1 MNLPNPHDPSV
12 RAALATLHQ
21 LRGFSPTDRQ
31 LILLDAL
38 LSAPCPPNDQD
49 SGADRLTV
57 PAGSFPLPLDRNSG
71 YPAHVVCSTLPSFH
85 ETLR

>member
-1 MNLPNPHDPSV
+1 MSPNPHDSSV
-12 RAALATLHQ
+12 RAALATLHR
-21 LRGFSPTDRQ
+21 LRGFSPTARQ
-31 LILLDAL
+31 PTLFDAL
-38 LSAPCPPNDQD
+38 LGAPCPPNDQD
-49 SGADRLTV
+49 SGADRLTL